1 VTRPGVQFADISS
14 PPRRFANTATDTG
27 FMIGLA
33 ERGPIDTFTL
43 STTMDEWRAN
53 HGARIAT
60 SQLSDA
66 AECFFADG
74 GAKLYTVRAAGVT
87 PVNAKVDLNGAT
99 LATLR
104 VLSKYP
110 GAIYNGITVDVVV
123 TGATFQLVIKD
134 ATGAITGIAG
144 TILDSSPVFANVTA
158 AVAWSAGSSYV
169 TVTSLPTATDNP
181 VAIVGAPLVGGTDD
195 QATVTQTQYDIALD
209 LFPTRLGPG
218 QVAAPGI
225 STGAMNTSLAN
236 HAQAKNRFAI
246 GDLPNSTSKAT
257 LKTAAAAITALVNSR
272 YIMLVGGYQVI
283 PALIAG
289 VPRTVTR
296 VGTVMGL
303 IADSDIR
310 TKNPNLAA
318 AGDQSVGAG
327 DSVFATD
334 LVYVPTGPDRQEL
347 NLAGVNLALNY
358 NGAIR
363 NYGFVTAADRMLLP
377 NHWMA
382 NNVRLDMAIKAEA
395 TAVGDSYVFAQIDG
409 RGATTSR
416 FAGALEGVLLNYYRL
431 GALFDNA
438 FAGGPGGPATAFKVD
453 TGPTVNTPALLASG
467 TLTAVIQVRRS
478 PFAELVQI
486 NVRVVSIREELV

>member
-1 VTRPGVQFADISS
+1 
-14 PPRRFANTATDTG
+14 
-27 FMIGLA
+27 
-33 ERGPIDTFTL
+33 
-43 STTMDEWRAN
+43 
-53 HGARIAT
+53 
-60 SQLSDA
+60 
-66 AECFFADG
+66 
-74 GAKLYTVRAAGVT
+74 VRAAGAT
-87 PVNAKVDLNGAT
+87 PVTAKVDLVGAT
-99 LATLR
+99 LATMR
-104 VLSKYP
+104 VLAKYP

-123 TGATFQLVIKD
+123 QSSTFQVVIKD
-134 ATGAITGIAG
+134 ATGSITGIAG
-144 TILDSSPVFANVTA
+144 TILETSPFFANVIA
-158 AVAWSAGSSYV
+158 AAAWSAGSSYV
-169 TVTSLPTATDNP
+169 TITTLPTATDNP
-181 VAIVGAPLVGGTDD
+181 TAVTASALVGGTDD
-195 QATVTQTQYDIALD
+195 AGTATQTQYDAALD
-209 LFPTRLGPG
+209 LFPSRLGPG

-225 STGAMNTSLAN
+225 STSAMNTSLAN

-246 GDLPNSTSKAT
+246 GDLPNTTSKAT
-257 LKTAAAAITALVNSR
+257 LKTAAAAITSLVNSR
-272 YIMLVGGYQVI
+272 YIMLIGGYQVI
-283 PALIAG
+283 PALVAG
-289 VPRTVTR
+289 VPRVVTR

-318 AGDQSVGAG
+318 AGDQSISAG

-363 NYGFVTAADRMLLP
+363 NYGFVTAADRTLLP

-395 TAVGDSYVFAQIDG
+395 TAVGDTYVFAQIDG
-409 RGATTSR
+409 KGATTSR

-431 GALFDNA
+431 GALFDDA
-438 FAGGPGGPATAFKVD
+438 FAGGPGGPSTAFKVD

-467 TLTAVIQVRRS
+467 QLTAVIQLRRS

-486 NVRVVSIREELV
+486 NVRVVSIREELA